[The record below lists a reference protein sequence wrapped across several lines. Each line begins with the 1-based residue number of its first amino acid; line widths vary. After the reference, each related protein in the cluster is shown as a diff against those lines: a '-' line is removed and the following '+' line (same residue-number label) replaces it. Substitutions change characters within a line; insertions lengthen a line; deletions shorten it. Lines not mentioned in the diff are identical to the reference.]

1 LADEEDSAGG
11 TNMPRNLI
19 TFVISYAVTRLLYWF
34 FHFKPV
40 EALPVPTGLLL
51 DFTIW
56 VASFSLVY
64 GILSRLG
71 IGRVGGRNS
80 RRQAD

>member
-1 LADEEDSAGG
+1 
-11 TNMPRNLI
+11 MPRNLI

-51 DFTIW
+51 DFAIW
-56 VASFSLVY
+56 VSSFSLVY
-64 GILSRLG
+64 WLLSLLG
-71 IGRVGGRNS
+71 IGRTGDRKSG
-80 RRQAD
+80 RQAY